1 MISGSILL
9 VLGAVGC
16 GVDVDAVE
24 MEVFLNPLFEAVP
37 LLDGE
42 GIGLCD
48 HRDHVHKPVEVLH
61 ELHVNGTKAGGRE
74 ERGEISMQEN
84 TTAILH
90 YIKAPSYESTTVL
103 QVLNKFFTKDSVYW
117 PTKRFFL
124 PNTKTYLTLLPL

>member
-1 MISGSILL
+1 MISGSVLL

-48 HRDHVHKPVEVLH
+48 HRDDVHKTVEVLH
-61 ELHVNGTKAGGRE
+61 ELHVNGTKAGGGRRE
-74 ERGEISMQEN
+74 GRYQCKRIQQ
-84 TTAILH
+84 LF
-90 YIKAPSYESTTVL
+90 YITLKHQVMKAQQFCRY
-103 QVLNKFFTKDSVYW
+103 
-117 PTKRFFL
+117 
-124 PNTKTYLTLLPL
+124 

>member
-61 ELHVNGTKAGGRE
+61 ELHVNGTKAGGGE
-74 ERGEISMQEN
+74 GGERGDINAREYNSYF
-84 TTAILH
+84 TLH
-90 YIKAPSYESTTVL
+90 
-103 QVLNKFFTKDSVYW
+103 
-117 PTKRFFL
+117 
-124 PNTKTYLTLLPL
+124 

>member
-1 MISGSILL
+1 MAEREKGGRDRDRSRHLNLVISGSILL

-48 HRDHVHKPVEVLH
+48 HRDDVHKTVEVLH
-61 ELHVNGTKAGGRE
+61 ELHVNGTKAGGGRRE
-74 ERGEISMQEN
+74 GRYIITTQEN
-84 TTAILH
+84 TT
-90 YIKAPSYESTTVL
+90 TTVL
-103 QVLNKFFTKDSVYW
+103 QD
-117 PTKRFFL
+117 KREC
-124 PNTKTYLTLLPL
+124 LLANQKIFSPKH